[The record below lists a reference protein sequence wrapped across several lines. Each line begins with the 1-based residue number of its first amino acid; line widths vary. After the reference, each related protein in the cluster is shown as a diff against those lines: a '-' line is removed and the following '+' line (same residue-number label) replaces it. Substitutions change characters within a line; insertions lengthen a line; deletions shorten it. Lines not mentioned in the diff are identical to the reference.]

1 MAICSAVQREHLT
14 KELSSF
20 LSTTQIASVLKSS
33 GFIAQLPSDT
43 RTRIGESFGSG
54 YNKQF
59 QIMLAFTGLNI
70 IITVILVFV
79 RKRLG
84 IFGTMPVRKDGNEF
98 NERSEGESK
107 NAQVEE
113 KQVDTSAVA
122 LEPSSNPSRE
132 SDRISVAVLN
142 KETK

>member
-1 MAICSAVQREHLT
+1 LT

-20 LSTTQIASVLKSS
+20 LSSTQIAAVLRSS
-33 GFIAQLPSDT
+33 GFIAQLPSNT
-43 RTRIGESFGSG
+43 RNRIGESFGSG

-98 NERSEGESK
+98 NERAEGKSENSQG
-107 NAQVEE
+107 VE
-113 KQVDTSAVA
+113 KQADITTVAV
-122 LEPSSNPSRE
+122 EPSSYSSRE
-132 SDRISVAVLN
+132 PDRISVAVSN
-142 KETK
+142 KDTK